1 MSEKLFPVF
10 FAGHGSPMNIIA
22 NNEFSHSL
30 QKLGEN
36 LPKPDAILV
45 ISAHWLTRGTFIST
59 AEKPETIYDFYG
71 FPEALYQIKY
81 PAAGSPETAEK
92 VIRLLGESMVKR
104 DRGMGLDH
112 GAWAVLHHMYPKADV
127 PVLQLSLDAEKP
139 SSYHFE
145 MGKKLKALRGE
156 NILLLGSGNIVHS
169 FRGADFQNE
178 ISEPYEWSSSF
189 DKTVENHI
197 NNRDFLPLVDY
208 QKLGQ
213 PALLSIPTPDHYWPL
228 LYVLGASD
236 DSDSV
241 SYPFTAIHHKT
252 MSMRSVLFS

>member
-1 MSEKLFPVF
+1 
-10 FAGHGSPMNIIA
+10 MNIIA
-22 NNEFSHSL
+22 NNAFSRSL
-30 QKLGEN
+30 NQLGEK

-45 ISAHWLTRGTFIST
+45 ISAHWLTRGTVIST

-71 FPEALYQIKY
+71 FPEELYRVKY
-81 PAAGSPETAEK
+81 SAKGSPETAEK
-92 VIRLLGESMVKR
+92 VIRLLGGVSVKK
-104 DRGMGLDH
+104 DPGMGLDH
-112 GAWAVLHHMYPKADV
+112 GAWAVLHHLYPNADI

-139 SSYHFE
+139 SSFHFE
-145 MGKKLKALRGE
+145 TGKKLKALRKE

-169 FRGADFQNE
+169 FRGADFHNE

-189 DKTVENHI
+189 DKTVEKHI

-236 DSDSV
+236 EADSV
-241 SYPFTAIHHKT
+241 SYPFTEIHHKT